1 MAKRN
6 GFIDP
11 EPIEKEEQSIE
22 DTKEFQNES
31 KKTVTSDNS
40 KGTRLS

>member
-6 GFIDP
+6 SLLDP
-11 EPIEKEEQSIE
+11 EPIEKEEQVVE
-22 DTKEFQNES
+22 ETKEFQNES
-31 KKTVTSDNS
+31 KKPTSSDNS